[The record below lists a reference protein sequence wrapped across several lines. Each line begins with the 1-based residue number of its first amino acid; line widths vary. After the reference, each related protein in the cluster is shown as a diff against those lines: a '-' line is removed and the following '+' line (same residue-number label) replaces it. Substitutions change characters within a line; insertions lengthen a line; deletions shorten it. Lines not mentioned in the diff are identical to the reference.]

1 MRRRCPACG
10 RNPGDGSTCDEC
22 GAPVYRYA
30 VESDEWAAANP
41 DFDDAWDIDPDDLDL
56 GDVDIPPPDPDLVPP
71 PPVPTPSL
79 PPSGARPPIR
89 RTPERPTQPQP
100 APASDQTARRPS
112 GCRGCLV
119 VVLIIAVVGGA
130 LALFASLLVGGGTVD
145 FETGGGAAAEVT
157 LAGPGECLD
166 LVVDGTVGVD
176 TVAVPCEEPH
186 DAEAFQRV
194 LLPAGPFPGDTAVAD
209 EADAA
214 CLEDFEGYVGAAYA
228 ESEYWLDS
236 VVPTEAGWSG
246 GDREIVC
253 LLVSG
258 DGSPL
263 VGSGYQSG
271 R

>member
-10 RNPGDGSTCDEC
+10 RDPGDGSTCDEC

-30 VESDEWAAANP
+30 VESDEWEAANP
-41 DFDDAWDIDPDDLDL
+41 DFDDAWDIDPEDLEI

-71 PPVPTPSL
+71 PPVATPPLPTST
-79 PPSGARPPIR
+79 SRPPER
-89 RTPERPTQPQP
+89 RPERPAGPAPTADQPQ
-100 APASDQTARRPS
+100 QRRA

-119 VVLIIAVVGGA
+119 VILVIAVVGGA
-130 LALFASLLVGGGTVD
+130 LAFFASLLVTDGTIE
-145 FETGGGAAAEVT
+145 FESGAGES
-157 LAGPGECLD
+157 AGLDPAGVGECLD
-166 LVVDGTVGVD
+166 LAVEGANVVDTIE
-176 TVAVPCEEPH
+176 VPCDQAH
-186 DAEAFQRV
+186 DAEAFHRI
-194 LLPAGPFPGDTAVAD
+194 LLASGPFPGDAALAD

-214 CLEDFEGYVGAAYA
+214 CLERFEDYVGTDYA

-236 VVPTEAGWSG
+236 LVPTEAGWAA
-246 GDREIVC
+246 GDREVVC

-263 VGSGYQSG
+263 VGSGYRSG

>member
-10 RNPGDGSTCDEC
+10 RDPGDGSTCDEC

-30 VESDEWAAANP
+30 VESDEWDTANP
-41 DFDDAWDIDPDDLDL
+41 DFEDAWDIDPDDLDF

-71 PPVPTPSL
+71 PPVTTPSL
-79 PPSGARPPIR
+79 PPSGARPPVR
-89 RTPERPTQPQP
+89 RPAEPPAQPT
-100 APASDQTARRPS
+100 PASDQPTRRPS

-130 LALFASLLVGGGTVD
+130 LAFFASLLVTEGTIE
-145 FETGGGAAAEVT
+145 FETGEATSTAFDPDAQ
-157 LAGPGECLD
+157 GECLD
-166 LVVDGTVGVD
+166 LVVDGTVVVD
-176 TVAVPCEEPH
+176 TVEVPCDEPH
-186 DAEAFQRV
+186 DAEAFHRI
-194 LLPAGPFPGDTAVAD
+194 LLPAGPFPGDAALAD
-209 EADAA
+209 DADAA
-214 CLEDFEGYVGAAYA
+214 CLERFPDYVGAEYA
-228 ESEYWLDS
+228 VSEYWLDS
-236 VVPTEAGWSG
+236 LVPTEAGWSA

-263 VGSGYQSG
+263 VGSGYRSG

>member
-10 RNPGDGSTCDEC
+10 RDPGDGSTCDEC

-30 VESDEWAAANP
+30 VESDEWEAANP
-41 DFDDAWDIDPDDLDL
+41 DFDDAWDIDPDDLEI

-71 PPVPTPSL
+71 PPVPTPLL
-79 PPSGARPPIR
+79 PSSRAQPPTR
-89 RTPERPTQPQP
+89 RRPERPAGP
-100 APASDQTARRPS
+100 APASEQPARRPS

-130 LALFASLLVGGGTVD
+130 LAFFASLLVTDGTIE
-145 FETGGGAAAEVT
+145 FETGEGASTAFDPDAR
-157 LAGPGECLD
+157 GECLD
-166 LVVDGTVGVD
+166 LVVEGAVVED
-176 TVAVPCEEPH
+176 TVEVPCEEAH
-186 DAEAFQRV
+186 DAEAFHRI
-194 LLPAGPFPGDTAVAD
+194 LLPNGPFPGDGALAA
-209 EADAA
+209 EADTA
-214 CLEDFEGYVGAAYA
+214 CLERFGDYVGADYA
-228 ESEYWLDS
+228 VSEYWLDS
-236 VVPTEAGWSG
+236 LVPTDGAWAA

-263 VGSGYQSG
+263 VGSGYRSG